1 VTDPRWLDER
11 EFRAWL
17 GYRRMRLLLDA
28 QIARDLTRDSGLSDP
43 DYDVL
48 STLSSSPDRRWRLN
62 ALAAHMLWSKS
73 RLSRHI
79 SRMEERGLVTRE
91 NCATDAR
98 GAIIVLTDG
107 GMRAIE
113 AAAPDH
119 VESVRRHL
127 IDVLTGEQ
135 IEVLGDIADTVL
147 RHLVEEFDTEKDEPG
162 TERTEVVGTTVGPT
176 AGTAPVRLAG
186 DAEER

>member
-1 VTDPRWLDER
+1 MADPRWLDER

-28 QIARDLTRDSGLSDP
+28 QIVRDLNRDSGLSDP

-48 STLSSSPDRRWRLN
+48 SALSSSNDRRWRLN
-62 ALAAHMLWSKS
+62 QLAAHMLWSKS

-91 NCATDAR
+91 ECAADAR
-98 GAIIVLTDG
+98 GADIVLTDG
-107 GMRAIE
+107 GLRAIE

-119 VESVRRHL
+119 VASVRRHL
-127 IDVLTGEQ
+127 IDLLTPAQ
-135 IEVLGDIADTVL
+135 IETLGDIADTVL
-147 RHLVEEFDTEKDEPG
+147 QHLADDQ
-162 TERTEVVGTTVGPT
+162 
-176 AGTAPVRLAG
+176 G
-186 DAEER
+186 DAIP